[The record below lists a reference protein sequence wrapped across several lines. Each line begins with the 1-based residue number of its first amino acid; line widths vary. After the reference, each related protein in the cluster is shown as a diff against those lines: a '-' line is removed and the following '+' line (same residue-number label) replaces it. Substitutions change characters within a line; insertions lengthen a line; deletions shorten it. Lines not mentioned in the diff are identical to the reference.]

1 MKPEDARK
9 YADEVARMDN
19 HFSETRII
27 VDVEVRD
34 EIAATLRNLA
44 DQLEYT
50 MRTAEAYKKGLG
62 YARGNLLK
70 LKEDADD
77 FATYAENT
85 LRDGG
90 GR

>member
-34 EIAATLRNLA
+34 EIAATIRTLA
-44 DQLEYT
+44 DRVHRLE
-50 MRTAEAYKKGLG
+50 RDLLEAKHRFGSIVDS
-62 YARGNLLK
+62 ARNGEEDAKNT
-70 LKEDADD
+70 LKE
-77 FATYAENT
+77 
-85 LRDGG
+85 GG
-90 GR
+90 AQ